1 MIVNILISIEQK
13 KNRKEERKK
22 QKRAAERV
30 DIHRLLLR
38 VCQVTQKLFPIVCC
52 FFLNIISSLRSTLF
66 SSTHPESP
74 SMSTT
79 TLHL

>member
-30 DIHRLLLR
+30 DIHRLL
-38 VCQVTQKLFPIVCC
+38 
-52 FFLNIISSLRSTLF
+52 FFVYVK
-66 SSTHPESP
+66 
-74 SMSTT
+74 
-79 TLHL
+79 

>member
-30 DIHRLLLR
+30 DIHRRSLLSA
-38 VCQVTQKLFPIVCC
+38 V

>member
-38 VCQVTQKLFPIVCC
+38 VVCQATQKVVLPYCLLF
-52 FFLNIISSLRSTLF
+52 FF
-66 SSTHPESP
+66 EYY
-74 SMSTT
+74 
-79 TLHL
+79 